1 MKMEQAIEFSETGF
15 VDSITGGVTSRGN
28 FTSYTKSDYVTF
40 NGEKYGP
47 VVYDDSV
54 GLGFSTG
61 VKMHLNMAKVDSV
74 WRVCAIKHVESE
86 KIFTMVPS
94 TVGPNLGIAIMQHF
108 FPFLILWAIVG
119 GLASWLG
126 YAIGIGGQRNL
137 TSPMIFGFV
146 IGFIPAFFYARAILS
161 PILQM
166 KVTRKLSA
174 AFGSD
179 KIH

>member
-1 MKMEQAIEFSETGF
+1 MEQPIEFSETGII
-15 VDSITGGVTSRGN
+15 DSITGGITSSGN

-40 NGEKYGP
+40 NGKKYGP

-61 VKMHLNMAKVDSV
+61 VEMHLNMAKVDGV

-86 KIFTMVPS
+86 KLFTMVPS
-94 TVGPNLGIAIMQHF
+94 TVGPNLTIAIMQHF
-108 FPFLILWAIVG
+108 FPMLMLWVIAG

-126 YAIGIGGQRNL
+126 YAIGIGSQRNL
-137 TSPMIFGFV
+137 TSPMIFGFI
-146 IGFIPAFFYARAILS
+146 IGFIPMFFYARSVFA

-166 KVTRKLSA
+166 KITRKLSA